1 MQETWVLSLDQED
14 PLEKGMAIHSGIR
27 AWRIQGTEESAGLQ
41 STGLQTVRHIWVTK
55 QHLTNCKVDSITP
68 AFIKKSAQLHLSC
81 ASSNRPQSPVWS
93 IQYISLLAAVWVK
106 HKPKTQIDS
115 LSPRVFKLSWEDAA
129 PVFRVQLLSTR
140 SQGKSWPYPGKEPG
154 LQWKT
159 EHRKRR
165 RRRGEEN
172 LHKCEDLGSS
182 FSSRI

>member
-129 PVFRVQLLSTR
+129 PVFRVQLPSTR
-140 SQGKSWPYPGKEPG
+140 SQGHDPTQGRNQVCSER
-154 LQWKT
+154 LNT
-159 EHRKRR
+159 ERDK
-165 RRRGEEN
+165 GEEVKRTFTN
-172 LHKCEDLGSS
+172 VKTLVLVLVQEFK
-182 FSSRI
+182 